1 MGLGNATFGGCC
13 GLAILFGALCVV
25 SYFVPLG
32 LWLTARAAGVPV
44 GIPHLFMMRLRNV
57 PPHQIIQPLIMATQ
71 AGLKLGLR
79 DLENYYLQGGR
90 VHAVVSALIAA
101 SRANIELS
109 FQQACAIDR
118 AGRDVLGAIKM
129 SVNPK
134 VIETP
139 MISAVAHDG
148 IELRATCRVTVRTN
162 IERLIGGAGEETV
175 IARVQEGICTAIGSA
190 KQYVEVLESPD
201 VITKTVL
208 DKGLDV
214 GTQFEILS
222 IDIADV
228 DVGKNIGA
236 QLQIDQAEADKQ
248 IAQAKAETRRAQA
261 QAQETEMR
269 ARVQEQKAKLVES
282 QAQVPLAMADA
293 LRTGKMSV
301 LDYYNLKNL
310 VADTQMRQSISGVS
324 TDEMK
329 F

>member
-1 MGLGNATFGGCC
+1 MGGTATGGAFCIIAIFI
-13 GLAILFGALCVV
+13 GLIAVI

-44 GIPHLFMMRLRNV
+44 GITYLFMMRLRNV
-57 PPHQIIQPLIMATQ
+57 PPHQILQPLIMATQ
-71 AGLKLGLR
+71 AGLKLSLR
-79 DLENYYLQGGR
+79 DLESYYLQGGR

-101 SRANIELS
+101 SRANIALN

-129 SVNPK
+129 SVIPK

-148 IELRATCRVTVRTN
+148 IELKATCRVTVRTN

-190 KQYVEVLESPD
+190 KQYVDVLEAPD

-208 DKGLDV
+208 GKGLDV
-214 GTQFEILS
+214 GTAFEILS

-236 QLQIDQAEADKQ
+236 QLQIDQADADKQ

-261 QAQETEMR
+261 QAQEQEMR
-269 ARVQEQKAKLVES
+269 AKVQEQKAKLVEA
-282 QAQVPLAMADA
+282 QAQIPLAMSDA
-293 LRTGKMSV
+293 LRTGKMTV

-324 TDEMK
+324 TDEFK